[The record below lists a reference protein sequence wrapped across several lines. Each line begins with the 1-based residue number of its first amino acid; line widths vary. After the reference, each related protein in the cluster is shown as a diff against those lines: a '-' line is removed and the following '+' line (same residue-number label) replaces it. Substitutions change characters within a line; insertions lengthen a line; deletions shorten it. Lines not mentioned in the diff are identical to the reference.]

1 MIYVVWMAGSGDG
14 WASLR
19 ERYTVWTA
27 VIMSLVAFVA
37 ILIACFFKDMTTAE
51 KIVTVL
57 VSFVGTPLGYLFGY
71 STTKSAEVSAKED
84 ISILRE
90 QISQTNGA
98 IEKLRQAR
106 QTDQEIISDLKVALE
121 RTRKL

>member
-1 MIYVVWMAGSGDG
+1 MDRHDNVIAGVQCDNNCML
-14 WASLR
+14 LR
-19 ERYTVWTA
+19 
-27 VIMSLVAFVA
+27 
-37 ILIACFFKDMTTAE
+37 DMTTAE

-84 ISILRE
+84 INILRE
-90 QISQTNGA
+90 QIFQTSSA
-98 IEKLRQAR
+98 IEKLGQAR

-121 RTRKL
+121 RTRQNQ

>member
-1 MIYVVWMAGSGDG
+1 MAGSGDG

-57 VSFVGTPLGYLFGY
+57 VSFVGTPLGHLFGY

-84 ISILRE
+84 IVVLRE
-90 QISQTNGA
+90 QIAQTASA

-106 QTDQEIISDLKVALE
+106 QTDQEIISKLE
-121 RTRKL
+121 IARERSRKE